1 MMTKKLSMSTIL
13 LAALL
18 PFGANAAE
26 AVATFD
32 IDKMTCAGCRY
43 IVKQSMNSVE
53 GVQDVEVSYKQ
64 RQAVV
69 TYDDALTD
77 PQTIA
82 AASTANGYPATVM
95 RGDQ

>member
-1 MMTKKLSMSTIL
+1 MTNKFSMSMVL
-13 LAALL
+13 LAAVL

-77 PQTIA
+77 PQAIA
-82 AASTANGYPATVM
+82 AASAANGYPATMVQ
-95 RGDQ
+95 GDQ

>member
-53 GVQDVEVSYKQ
+53 GVQDVEVSY
-64 RQAVV
+64 
-69 TYDDALTD
+69 DDTLAD
-77 PQTIA
+77 PQAIA
-82 AASTANGYPATVM
+82 AASAANGYPATMVQ
-95 RGDQ
+95 GDQ

>member
-1 MMTKKLSMSTIL
+1 MTRTIAIGVFL

-53 GVQDVEVSYKQ
+53 GVQDVEVSYRQ
-64 RQAVV
+64 RQAIV
-69 TYDDALTD
+69 TYDDTLAD
-77 PQTIA
+77 PQAIA
-82 AASTANGYPATVM
+82 AASAANGYPATMVQ
-95 RGDQ
+95 GDQ